1 MHKHIGKHQVLL
13 ETVGSTG
20 QINCGV
26 HKLAPEDG
34 ESFSQWNINIWQHS
48 EELIFEKPTENYRW
62 IDFQMK

>member
-1 MHKHIGKHQVLL
+1 MHKDIEKHQVLL

-34 ESFSQWNINIWQHS
+34 ESFSAVEDQHLTAFRAS
-48 EELIFEKPTENYRW
+48 FRENRLKIITEST
-62 IDFQMK
+62 FK